1 MIIINLCN
9 EEEDPT
15 ITLLVKESK
24 INEKPEYED
33 PKGICSVQ
41 SNSYSS
47 ISLVTQTRTEI
58 KEQID
63 NNILDCLNQNKT
75 IKGDDYSF
83 QVAFSNTL
91 NTNVSHPSLNISA
104 CEALLRD
111 VYDIPSTESLIIL
124 TMELERENSRT
135 NQVEYSVYTEDGVK
149 LDLSICENITISVS
163 YPLTNTTGINFDK
176 GQELKKRD
184 MIFMIQLMI
193 FIMIFVHLI
202 R

>member
-1 MIIINLCN
+1 MEAKNGKCSFQFTTDSN
-9 EEEDPT
+9 DT
-15 ITLLVKESK
+15 SFSK
-24 INEKPEYED
+24 ISQS
-33 PKGICSVQ
+33 KG
-41 SNSYSS
+41 
-47 ISLVTQTRTEI
+47 EI

-104 CEALLRD
+104 CEAFLRD